1 MIWWFI
7 IPNLVFTSIT
17 VWWYFRHKRTYDF
30 YLAGPMKGY
39 PNGNKKKFL
48 KVAAILRVQGYTV
61 WNPAEQNDSSSSFT
75 VCIKK
80 DIDAVVHKCRAIA
93 LLPGWENSLGANTET
108 LCAYVSGKD
117 IYLVN
122 NFVAR
127 DAFMGILTK
136 ISPETLMAQFE
147 LPFRRGYKDFRQP
160 TEMDIPEAEV
170 FCNE

>member
-1 MIWWFI
+1 MLLKKISALI
-7 IPNLVFTSIT
+7 G
-17 VWWYFRHKRTYDF
+17 RRYDL
-30 YLAGPMKGY
+30 YLCGPMRGY

-61 WNPAEQNDSSSSFT
+61 WNPAEQNDSDSSFT

-80 DIDAVVHKCRAIA
+80 DIDAVVHKCNAIA

-108 LCAYVSGKD
+108 LCAYVSGKE
-117 IYLVN
+117 IYLVDS
-122 NFVAR
+122 F
-127 DAFMGILTK
+127 AFSSNRAILTK
-136 ISPETLMAQFE
+136 ISPETLMIQFE

-160 TEMDIPEAEV
+160 TEMNIPEEEV